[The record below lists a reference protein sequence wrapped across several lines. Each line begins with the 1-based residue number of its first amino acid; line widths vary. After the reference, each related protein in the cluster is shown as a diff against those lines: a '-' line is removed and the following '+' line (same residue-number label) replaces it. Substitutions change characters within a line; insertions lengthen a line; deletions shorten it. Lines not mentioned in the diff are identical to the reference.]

1 MKCCLP
7 GKLIRVQFSAIL
19 KGASEIL
26 YIYVKN
32 LNIKDVQC
40 EVLLFCTLPSKSYM
54 NDELIKL
61 IHE

>member
-1 MKCCLP
+1 MK
-7 GKLIRVQFSAIL
+7 S
-19 KGASEIL
+19 

-40 EVLLFCTLPSKSYM
+40 EVLLFCTLPSNSYM